1 MQSEPLNLEREV
13 LSIMRD
19 LQLCYQ
25 TVYELDK
32 RLNSALVKLTQDV
45 EFLKA
50 ERINQLRSKD
60 HGYSNI
66 HI

>member
-1 MQSEPLNLEREV
+1 MENKPLNLEFEV

-19 LQLCYQ
+19 LKLYAQ
-25 TVYELDK
+25 TVYEMDK
-32 RLNSALVKLTQDV
+32 RVHSALVKLTQDV

-60 HGYSNI
+60 HGF
-66 HI
+66 HL

>member
-1 MQSEPLNLEREV
+1 MQNEPLNLECEV
-13 LSIMRD
+13 LSIIRD

-25 TVYELDK
+25 TVYEMDK
-32 RLNSALVKLTQDV
+32 RIHSALVKLTKDV

-60 HGYSNI
+60 HDYL
-66 HI
+66 

>member
-1 MQSEPLNLEREV
+1 MQNEPLNLEREV
-13 LSIMRD
+13 LSIIRD

-25 TVYELDK
+25 TVYEMDK
-32 RLNSALVKLTQDV
+32 RIHSALVKLTKDV

-60 HGYSNI
+60 HGYL
-66 HI
+66 